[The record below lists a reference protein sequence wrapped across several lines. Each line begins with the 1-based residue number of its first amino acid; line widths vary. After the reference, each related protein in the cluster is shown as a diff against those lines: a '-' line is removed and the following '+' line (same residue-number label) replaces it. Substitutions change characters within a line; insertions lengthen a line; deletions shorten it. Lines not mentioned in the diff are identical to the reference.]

1 MKPREPRQKP
11 RKPPRQTRIART
23 RLLYVID
30 FLNRKDF
37 EGPNSPWAVYISGDE
52 RNRSRLKKR
61 IENFQRELR
70 KEVEAALQPPRQA
83 GLRKLAEKV
92 EKLQTHRSIV
102 VELLARSSRVP
113 IDFPVLDFGD
123 EKFIVDELIAARGNT
138 CESAV
143 YSYIDDALR
152 TGRFAW
158 LKKCRQCSKFFASYR
173 RGAFACGPKCNAE
186 FHNAE
191 ARSRGYFQTYY
202 QQQKNRRLALARRL
216 ARANTPV
223 NVIAERTGLTKLA
236 LRREGILEE

>member
-1 MKPREPRQKP
+1 MKP
-11 RKPPRQTRIART
+11 RKPRQTRV
-23 RLLYVID
+23 LLYVID

-37 EGPNSPWAVYISGDE
+37 EEPKSPWAVFISGDE

-61 IENFQRELR
+61 IENIQREVR

-92 EKLQTHRSIV
+92 EKMQTHRSLV
-102 VELLARSSRVP
+102 VEPLARPVP
-113 IDFPVLDFGD
+113 VDFPVLDFGD
-123 EKFIVDELIAARGNT
+123 EKFLFDELIAHEST
-138 CESAV
+138 CQSAV
-143 YSYIDDALR
+143 YSYIYDTLR

-158 LKKCRQCSKFFASYR
+158 LKKCRQCSKFFASFR

-191 ARSRGYFQTYY
+191 ARRRGYFKTYY
-202 QQQKNRRLALARRL
+202 QQQKDRKLALARRL
-216 ARANTPV
+216 AEANTPI
-223 NVIAERTGLTKLA
+223 NRITERTGLTKLA